1 MQPSANTIVLAM
13 QHRVLEY
20 DGSWYGL
27 LTLVFEVYE
36 HKYQVSA
43 IVNRL
48 KEEIQSDFFA
58 QNAMVTTNWQ
68 KAERVAKGLKA
79 KVGAGS
85 LEELYEA
92 YLSEVKGVEML
103 ILKAIQYYFSM
114 QVAGNKNYAHPQIIE
129 IKKIVK
135 SVSRERH
142 RMKAFVR
149 FQRLSDDIYFAI
161 VEPDF
166 NVLPLIVKHFKE
178 RYADQ
183 RWIIYDVKRDYGI
196 SYDLCE
202 VNEVVFGAENTGI
215 DQKNI
220 VTGWHE
226 EEAFYGK
233 LWNLY
238 FKSVN
243 IKERKNTKLH
253 VQHVPKRYWKYLNEK
268 L

>member
-1 MQPSANTIVLAM
+1 M

-27 LTLVFEVYE
+27 LTLIFEVYE
-36 HKYQVSA
+36 HKYEVST
-43 IVNRL
+43 ILNQQRTGM
-48 KEEIQSDFFA
+48 QTDFFA
-58 QNAMVTTNWQ
+58 QNAIVTTNRQ

-79 KVGAGS
+79 KVGTEG

-92 YLSEVKGVEML
+92 YLSELKGVEML
-103 ILKAIQYYFSM
+103 ILKVVQYYFSV
-114 QVAGNKNYAHPQIIE
+114 QKASHKNYAHPQLIE

-149 FQRLSDDIYFAI
+149 FQLLSDGIYFAL

-183 RWIIYDVKRDYGI
+183 RWVIYDGKRNYGI
-196 SYDLCE
+196 SYDLHE
-202 VNEVVFGAENTGI
+202 VNEVLFGEEEITVN
-215 DQKNI
+215 QKSI
-220 VTGWHE
+220 AVGWHE

>member
-1 MQPSANTIVLAM
+1 MECK
-13 QHRVLEY
+13 VLEY

-27 LTLVFEVYE
+27 LTLIFEVYE
-36 HKYQVSA
+36 YKYEVSA
-43 IVNRL
+43 IINHQRAEL
-48 KEEIQSDFFA
+48 QSDFFA
-58 QNAMVTTNWQ
+58 QNARITTNQQ
-68 KAERVAKGLKA
+68 KAERVMKGLKA
-79 KVGAGS
+79 KTGAQG
-85 LEELYEA
+85 LTELYEA
-92 YLSEVKGVEML
+92 YLSEIKGVEML
-103 ILKAIQYYFSM
+103 ILKAVQYYFSL
-114 QVAGNKNYAHPQIIE
+114 QQAGHKNYAHPQIIE

-149 FQRLSDDIYFAI
+149 FQRLSDGIYFAL

-183 RWIIYDVKRDYGI
+183 QWIIYDGKRNYGI
-196 SYDLCE
+196 SYDLHE
-202 VNEVVFGAENTGI
+202 VNEVIFGEEDVMVN
-215 DQKNI
+215 QKSIAN
-220 VTGWHE
+220 GWHE

-253 VQHVPKRYWKYLNEK
+253 MQHVPKRYWKYLNEK